1 MKKSNLFLALAAIAF
16 AGAVAFA
23 SCEKEQAKETVSN
36 PNPNSEPITQTSPV
50 FDDDDF
56 YYDYDGATMLF
67 LPHVSDTI
75 HVAIDTTAPADSLSA
90 ILDVLSNYGNVYRQ
104 SYVWRNSRYSAREY
118 LVDVT
123 NSNFKTSLFR
133 ADLSRFQYVR
143 YISQEHDTLND
154 QGDPLRIWFND
165 MITIADAPD
174 ANAIANTLN
183 NLGIAYTGIDT
194 AFLNMHYVYVDKS
207 ESTINVSNRLAA
219 TGQFSFC
226 NPHQVTIGGL
236 IFNKK
241 RVK

>member
-23 SCEKEQAKETVSN
+23 SCEKEQAKDNVSN
-36 PNPNSEPITQTSPV
+36 PGANPGPQNTPV
-50 FDDDDF
+50 FDDDGF
-56 YYDYDGATMLF
+56 YYDSDGSTMLF
-67 LPHVSDTI
+67 LPPVSDTI
-75 HVAIDTTAPADSLSA
+75 HVAIDTNAPADSLSA
-90 ILDVLSNYGNVYRQ
+90 ILNVLSNYGNVYRQ

-133 ADLSRFQYVR
+133 ADMSRFQYVR

-226 NPHQVTIGGL
+226 NPQQVTIGWL
-236 IFNKK
+236 IFDKK